1 MLHFGFMTVF
11 PKAVLGVD
19 VTQLAINTVEEC
31 SFVLTPPFLVH
42 FAVLH
47 PGASLGFGDL
57 EDIIALQV

>member
-1 MLHFGFMTVF
+1 M
-11 PKAVLGVD
+11 
-19 VTQLAINTVEEC
+19 TQLAINTVEEC